1 MESFTQKEIVSQSTK
16 HVNWLDNI
24 PELCYCVFQL
34 RWAGLYMYFLS
45 LDWNMR
51 LWDYVPFVHFFANV
65 FCNFKFCITQITNEH
80 VNCYQFYSL
89 LLLALNLSNCNSCL
103 VLIGPLWN
111 VLIFAILSNWK
122 TGKRSLF
129 LNDAYSIEYMG
140 IW

>member
-51 LWDYVPFVHFFANV
+51 LCPFVHFFAYV
-65 FCNFKFCITQITNEH
+65 FCNFKFCMTQINKWTCQLLSVLQFASIGSKPLQLQLLFGPYRSSMECFNF
-80 VNCYQFYSL
+80 CYFVKLKNRQKKF
-89 LLLALNLSNCNSCL
+89 
-103 VLIGPLWN
+103 
-111 VLIFAILSNWK
+111 IFKWCI
-122 TGKRSLF
+122 
-129 LNDAYSIEYMG
+129 
-140 IW
+140 